1 MFSMKYLTKTRKSK
15 MENSNYFNI
24 EELVYFH
31 FYKMSCLKE
40 YRIDL
45 GYMPCLSCEN
55 RNSQKILV
63 KLNV

>member
-1 MFSMKYLTKTRKSK
+1 
-15 MENSNYFNI
+15 
-24 EELVYFH
+24 
-31 FYKMSCLKE
+31 MSCLKE